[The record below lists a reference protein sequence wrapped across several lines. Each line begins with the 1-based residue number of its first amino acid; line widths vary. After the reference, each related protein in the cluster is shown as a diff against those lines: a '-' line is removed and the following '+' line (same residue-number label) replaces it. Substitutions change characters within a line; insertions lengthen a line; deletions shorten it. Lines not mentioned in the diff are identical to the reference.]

1 MNITTRRKKRV
12 SDLAYYHRNKEEIN
26 ARRKEKYEAN
36 PETHN
41 ERSRAYYVANKE
53 KVKARNS
60 AYYVANKEKQC
71 KSNKRW
77 YVAHREETLA
87 KRRAKSK
94 LPAQRRKKKAY
105 AKEYCLKKYH
115 GDALFKLRLITST
128 SIRRGL
134 KKQGFSKTARTH
146 KILGCSFIEFKSY
159 IENQFKEGMSWEN
172 HGRLGWELDHIV
184 PQCLAET
191 KEEVFSL
198 NHYSNFQPLWAE
210 ENGPSNKGDKLIP
223 ILISPENKI
232 RYAEILA
239 RHEAS

>member
-36 PETHN
+36 KETHK
-41 ERSRAYYVANKE
+41 ERSRAYYAANKE
-53 KVKARNS
+53 RRKDYRKAH
-60 AYYVANKEKQC
+60 YEANKERL
-71 KSNKRW
+71 N
-77 YVAHREETLA
+77 
-87 KRRAKSK
+87 RAS
-94 LPAQRRKKKAY
+94 
-105 AKEYCLKKYH
+105 KEYCLKKYH

-232 RYAEILA
+232 RYAEIIT
-239 RHEAS
+239 RNEAS